1 MIVNIKYGLSFLGLL
16 VFAGC
21 TVHMDVFDQ
30 ESFVDSK
37 NSIGNFHSTDIFS
50 DRMSDEIWSS
60 KEGDCLVVTQEDSIT
75 YSGSGSVHLKWDK
88 ISGDCPWLGMGFG
101 WDGWSGK
108 NLSKIYETSAIQ
120 FKIRSGGEP
129 MKSLPVAFCMEDY
142 SNLQA
147 WTGFSRKML
156 DTETISDE
164 WSTMTIPILSFNW
177 EEFEADIT
185 NVKQLMIQFEAAGD
199 VYIDDVKIVEHKGS
213 LKKQAVVNISENRE
227 LGRTNFTVDNSD
239 ETVILIEKS
248 KVFVEVDENFMY
260 INAFVIDETPLENT
274 GEGDKIWDGDGLEV
288 AFSTNAEAGNRR
300 RAFLVSDQQIGIKAS
315 ENPMVWD
322 WKKHVQIKDAVVNT
336 KRTETGYVIDAVIPL
351 SHFGIKGFQEGS
363 TYGLEVAIDSGTSS
377 GRQMQLR
384 WNSPD
389 QDGFYK
395 DPSLWGE
402 MLIQKII
409 QN

>member
-1 MIVNIKYGLSFLGLL
+1 
-16 VFAGC
+16 
-21 TVHMDVFDQ
+21 
-30 ESFVDSK
+30 
-37 NSIGNFHSTDIFS
+37 
-50 DRMSDEIWSS
+50 
-60 KEGDCLVVTQEDSIT
+60 
-75 YSGSGSVHLKWDK
+75 
-88 ISGDCPWLGMGFG
+88 
-101 WDGWSGK
+101 
-108 NLSKIYETSAIQ
+108 
-120 FKIRSGGEP
+120 
-129 MKSLPVAFCMEDY
+129 
-142 SNLQA
+142 
-147 WTGFSRKML
+147 
-156 DTETISDE
+156 
-164 WSTMTIPILSFNW
+164 MTIPILSFNW